1 MMNTRRQ
8 HLVSTVVVV
17 LAVLAPAV
25 AAQAAIFSNS
35 TSFTNAVGA
44 MNLTTQDFEGFI
56 TPPATEA
63 IITEIDGV
71 TFTTSGSDVIV
82 ITDFMDGYLQNG
94 EQDRNIEITF
104 PEPVAA
110 TSVSMKF
117 LNWYN
122 NPTVG
127 GEVMGE
133 AADGTEVFSV
143 SQPPGSFF
151 VGYVG
156 PAAPIS
162 KLFLLSGG
170 GGRAVVD
177 TFQYAVTADVPEPSS
192 GVMGLLAILGSL
204 ATGRRGRR

>member
-1 MMNTRRQ
+1 MNTVLQ
-8 HLVSTVVVV
+8 HVAAVVVVV
-17 LAVLAPAV
+17 LAMSAPAP
-25 AAQAAIFSNS
+25 AAIFSNS
-35 TSFTNAVGA
+35 MQFTNAVGA
-44 MNLTTQDFEGFI
+44 ANLTTQDFEGFI
-56 TPPATEA
+56 TPPATEV

-71 TFTTSGSDVIV
+71 TFTTSGSDAIA
-82 ITDFMDGYLQNG
+82 IWSSMDGYLQNG

-110 TSVSMKF
+110 ASVSMKF
-117 LNWYN
+117 LDWYN
-122 NPTVG
+122 NPTIG

-143 SQPPGSFF
+143 SQPPGTFF

-156 PAAPIS
+156 PAAPIT

-170 GGRAVVD
+170 GARAVVD
-177 TFQYAVTADVPEPSS
+177 TLQYAVTADVPEPST
-192 GVMGLLAILGSL
+192 GIMGLLAVLGSL

>member
-1 MMNTRRQ
+1 MNTVLQ
-8 HLVSTVVVV
+8 HVAAVVVVV
-17 LAVLAPAV
+17 LAMFAPAP

-35 TSFTNAVGA
+35 TQFTNAAGA
-44 MNLTTQDFEGFI
+44 ANLTTQDFEGFI
-56 TPPATEA
+56 TPPATEV

-71 TFTTSGSDVIV
+71 TFTTSGSDAIA
-82 ITDFMDGYLQNG
+82 IWSSMNGYLQNG

-110 TSVSMKF
+110 ASVSMKF
-117 LNWYN
+117 LDWYN
-122 NPTVG
+122 YPTIG

-143 SQPPGSFF
+143 SQPPGTFF

-156 PAAPIS
+156 PAAPIT

-170 GGRAVVD
+170 GARAVVD
-177 TFQYAVTADVPEPSS
+177 TLQYAVTANVPEPSTS
-192 GVMGLLAILGSL
+192 IMGLLAVLGSL